1 MRRDGFFTSIKE
13 LLIQINEVLPFDL
26 EDGQIWKLWKSVVG
40 EHTARHTQPVA
51 IRNKVL
57 TVWVSSSIWLQEL
70 RYREKEIIQKLN
82 RMLERDAVEKI
93 RFQMIKR

>member
-40 EHTARHTQPVA
+40 EHTARYTQPVA

-93 RFQMIKR
+93 KFQMIKR